1 MATLLLQTLVF
12 RISSSSSS
20 SSSLLKPLS
29 ITSLHIPKFS
39 TSKFSAQNRL
49 FCNSSP
55 SPSYSLTYAQD
66 EGSIGEER
74 GSDEGVVENEER
86 ASSTGSVTV
95 AGTGDY
101 KSAVKLSL
109 SVKEK
114 KELASYAHSLGK
126 KLKSQQV
133 GKSGVT
139 ASVAASFVE
148 NLESNE
154 LLKLKVHN
162 NCPGEF
168 VDVVKQL
175 ENATGSVAVFQIGR
189 SVILY
194 RPSLSKLEAKRKKE
208 QNQRVVKKGFRVK
221 SAEPLQRREQVSRVS
236 GRGRRG
242 SSRRAAPVLVS
253 DPST

>member
-39 TSKFSAQNRL
+39 SSKFSAQNRL

-74 GSDEGVVENEER
+74 DSDEGVVENEER
-86 ASSTGSVTV
+86 ASSSSY
-95 AGTGDY
+95 GTGNY
-101 KSAVKLSL
+101 KLAGKPSL

-175 ENATGSVAVFQIGR
+175 EDATGSVAVFQIGR

-208 QNQRVVKKGFRVK
+208 QNQRVVRKGFRVK

>member
-1 MATLLLQTLVF
+1 MATLLLHALAF

-29 ITSLHIPKFS
+29 IAALRVPKSFN
-39 TSKFSAQNRL
+39 SKFSGQNRL
-49 FCNSSP
+49 FCNSASSP
-55 SPSYSLTYAQD
+55 SLSYAQD
-66 EGSIGEER
+66 EGLIEEER
-74 GSDEGVVENEER
+74 ESDESVSGNEER
-86 ASSTGSVTV
+86 VSGDGTVT
-95 AGTGDY
+95 DNY
-101 KSAVKLSL
+101 KSVGKLSL

-175 ENATGSVAVFQIGR
+175 EEATGSVAVFQIGR

-194 RPSLSKLEAKRKKE
+194 RPSFSKLEAKRKKE
-208 QNQRVVKKGFRVK
+208 QNQRVVRKGFRVK
-221 SAEPLQRREQVSRVS
+221 SVEPLQRREQASRVS

-242 SSRRAAPVLVS
+242 SSRHAAPVAVS
-253 DPST
+253 DSSS